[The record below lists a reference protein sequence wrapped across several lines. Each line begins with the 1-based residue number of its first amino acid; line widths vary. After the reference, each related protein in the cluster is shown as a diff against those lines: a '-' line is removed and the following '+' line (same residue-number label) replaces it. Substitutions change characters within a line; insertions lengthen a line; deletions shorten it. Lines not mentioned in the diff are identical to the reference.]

1 MKCDD
6 LWGNAVL
13 EVSFTHS
20 SILWI
25 IKVSSP
31 FPSCPAEIYR
41 KDERERSGDTIY
53 ETRVYY
59 QSEQNSSSKDWAS
72 TVLQKITRKCACAKC
87 KG

>member
-25 IKVSSP
+25 IKVSST

-41 KDERERSGDTIY
+41 KDERERYGDAIY
-53 ETRVYY
+53 ETRVYH
-59 QSEQNSSSKDWAS
+59 QSEQISSKDWAS
-72 TVLQKITRKCACAKC
+72 TVLQEITRKCACAKC